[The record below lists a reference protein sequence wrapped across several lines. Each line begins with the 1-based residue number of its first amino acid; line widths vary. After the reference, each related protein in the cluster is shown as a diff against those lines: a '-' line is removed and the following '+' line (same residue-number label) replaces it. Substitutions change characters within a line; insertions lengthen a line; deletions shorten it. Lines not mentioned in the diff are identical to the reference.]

1 MRAQRRVIH
10 TLLRALSGLRS
21 LRVMATTSRATTG
34 ACNERLRAICKRL
47 FKLAVVTIA
56 SRQAAVSASPDAH
69 RMRSLREASASLRKE
84 SMSMSRWNDGSDRG
98 AGPAAAADDDDD
110 DDEAVESSEGLV
122 SLKAMQVLC
131 RWTR

>member
-1 MRAQRRVIH
+1 
-10 TLLRALSGLRS
+10 
-21 LRVMATTSRATTG
+21 
-34 ACNERLRAICKRL
+34 
-47 FKLAVVTIA
+47 
-56 SRQAAVSASPDAH
+56 
-69 RMRSLREASASLRKE
+69 MRSLREASASLRKE